1 LKIVYSQN
9 IVDSKWEG
17 AWEMLGCPELHIF
30 DGVDGQGAETPF
42 ADGGCGQRQEDVF
55 YTERENAQEDVFY
68 SMYDDVT

>member
-1 LKIVYSQN
+1 
-9 IVDSKWEG
+9 
-17 AWEMLGCPELHIF
+17 MLGCPELHIF